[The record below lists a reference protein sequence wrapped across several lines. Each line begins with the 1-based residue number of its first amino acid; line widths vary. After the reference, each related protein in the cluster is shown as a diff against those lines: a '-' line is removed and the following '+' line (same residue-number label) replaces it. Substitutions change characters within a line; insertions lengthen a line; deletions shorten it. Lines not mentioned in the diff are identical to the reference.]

1 MKCSDESLKIE
12 TKRARTVAR
21 QECPQITYKNRT
33 MDKYVSRY
41 EWLNELD
48 SEDVRN
54 MAACWLNYET
64 DEGRDFVENG
74 NIELLRQMIEDAV
87 FSAE

>member
-1 MKCSDESLKIE
+1 
-12 TKRARTVAR
+12 
-21 QECPQITYKNRT
+21 
-33 MDKYVSRY
+33 MDKCVSRY

-48 SEDVRN
+48 YEDVRN

-64 DEGRDFVENG
+64 DEVRDFVENG

>member
-1 MKCSDESLKIE
+1 
-12 TKRARTVAR
+12 
-21 QECPQITYKNRT
+21 

-54 MAACWLNYET
+54 MAAFWLNYET
-64 DEGRDFVENG
+64 DEDRDFVENG
-74 NIELLRQMIEDAV
+74 HIELLRQMMEDAA
-87 FSAE
+87 FSDG

>member
-1 MKCSDESLKIE
+1 MNSPDESLKIA

-21 QECPQITYKNRT
+21 RECSQITYKNQT

-48 SEDVRN
+48 SEEVRT
-54 MAACWLNYET
+54 MAAFWLNYET

-74 NIELLRQMIEDAV
+74 NIELLRQMID
-87 FSAE
+87 SALNELD

>member
-1 MKCSDESLKIE
+1 
-12 TKRARTVAR
+12 
-21 QECPQITYKNRT
+21 

-48 SEDVRN
+48 AEGVRN

-64 DEGRDFVENG
+64 FEDRDFIENG

-87 FSAE
+87 FSAA

>member
-1 MKCSDESLKIE
+1 
-12 TKRARTVAR
+12 
-21 QECPQITYKNRT
+21 

-54 MAACWLNYET
+54 MAAFWLNYET

-87 FSAE
+87 FSAD

>member
-1 MKCSDESLKIE
+1 
-12 TKRARTVAR
+12 
-21 QECPQITYKNRT
+21 

-41 EWLNELD
+41 EGLNELYA
-48 SEDVRN
+48 EDVRT

-64 DEGRDFVENG
+64 DEDRDSVENG